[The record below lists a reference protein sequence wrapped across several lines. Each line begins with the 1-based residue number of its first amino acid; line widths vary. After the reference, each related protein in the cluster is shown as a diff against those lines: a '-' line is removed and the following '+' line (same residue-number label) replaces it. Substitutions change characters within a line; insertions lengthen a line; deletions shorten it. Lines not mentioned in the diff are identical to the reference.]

1 MLNELLHKLEARSFI
16 NQVSN
21 MYALN
26 AGKITAYFMVQK
38 GKQTCLKVIRK

>member
-1 MLNELLHKLEARSFI
+1 MQNELLHELEARSFI

-21 MYALN
+21 MDVLN

-38 GKQTCLKVIRK
+38 DKKTCLKVIRK